1 MKYRIKQYS
10 EKQFCA
16 QVKID
21 WFARWESID
30 IDNPVFTWSDN
41 LEYKKL
47 CIVETMQHAKLIIE
61 RHKDWL
67 ESKNRYPKFFDI
79 K

>member
-10 EKQFCA
+10 ENQFSA

-21 WFARWESID
+21 WFASWESID
-30 IDNPVFTWSDN
+30 IHKSVFTWSDK
-41 LEYKKL
+41 EDCKKL
-47 CIVETMQHAKLIIE
+47 CIVETIQHAKLIIE
-61 RHKDWL
+61 KHKEWV
-67 ESKNRYPKFFDI
+67 ESQNKYPKFFEI